1 MSLGVDAMT
10 SNFALWDTIEE
21 KVISYPRGDDEPVV
35 ALDPRYQVLRIVK
48 EDKPEIPEGWSIRQ
62 QCSVDLDAG
71 EWHHGWELIAPPP
84 PVPPEPD
91 YVGFYSAMLSS
102 ATYSAVLQMPA
113 TAELARALAVFV
125 SAIQDAMNYR
135 VNPQA
140 MQGAIWLLLGQM
152 ALTDEHVTEL
162 TELMATYHL
171 DLTYTLAPA

>member
-1 MSLGVDAMT
+1 MT

-21 KVISYPRGDDEPVV
+21 KVLSYPRGDDEPVV

-48 EDKPEIPEGWSIRQ
+48 EDQPEVADGWSVRQ
-62 QCSVDLDAG
+62 TRAVDLGAM
-71 EWHHGWELIAPPP
+71 EWRWGWELIEPLPPA
-84 PVPPEPD
+84 PPEPD
-91 YVGFYSAMLSS
+91 YVGFYSALLGST
-102 ATYSAVLQMPA
+102 TYQAVLQMPA

-140 MQGAIWLLLGQM
+140 MQGAIWLLLGQV
-152 ALTDEHVTEL
+152 ALTEAHVAEL
-162 TELMATYHL
+162 TELMAIYHL